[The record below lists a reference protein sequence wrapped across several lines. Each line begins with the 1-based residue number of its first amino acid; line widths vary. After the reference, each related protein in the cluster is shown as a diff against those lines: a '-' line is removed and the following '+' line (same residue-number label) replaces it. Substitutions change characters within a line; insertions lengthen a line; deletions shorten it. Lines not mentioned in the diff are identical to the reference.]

1 MALFKFYLL
10 LLLAFSIT
18 ACSSFSG
25 DQMTKYDAQHL
36 AKGAISYKVSNTW
49 VKEPVSNSMR
59 LEQYK
64 IANNSSLSV
73 SFLPGNAGGLD
84 ANIERWKNQFSQDAA
99 FKILENTQFNYHSIP
114 VTKLYLNGNYL
125 ESKDPFN
132 PSTQKL
138 LRKNW
143 AAYII
148 VAETEPGTWF
158 FKILGPVSEL
168 KQEEKHLEDFVKSF
182 AIKEPRSL

>member
-1 MALFKFYLL
+1 
-10 LLLAFSIT
+10 
-18 ACSSFSG
+18 
-25 DQMTKYDAQHL
+25 MTKYDTSQL
-36 AKGAISYKVSNTW
+36 AKGAISYKVSDTW
-49 VKEPVSNSMR
+49 VKEAVSNSMR

-64 IANNSSLSV
+64 IADNSNLSV

-84 ANIERWKNQFSQDAA
+84 ANIERWKNQFSQDAV

-114 VTKLYLNGNYL
+114 VTKIYLNGNYL

-132 PSTQKL
+132 PSAQKL
-138 LRKNW
+138 LHENW

-158 FKILGPVSEL
+158 FKVLGPAQEL
-168 KQEEKHLEDFVKSF
+168 KREESNLDDFVRSF
-182 AIKEPRSL
+182 AIKKPQ

>member
-1 MALFKFYLL
+1 MISKYY
-10 LLLAFSIT
+10 FSIFLFFLLNT
-18 ACSSFSG
+18 ACSNLAVHE
-25 DQMTKYDAQHL
+25 MTKYDTRHL
-36 AKGAISYKVSNTW
+36 AKGDIAYKVSNTW
-49 VKEPVSNSMR
+49 VKEPASNSMR

-64 IANNSSLSV
+64 IADNSNLSV

-84 ANIERWKNQFSQDAA
+84 ANIERWKNQFSHDAA

-132 PSTQKL
+132 PSAQKL
-138 LRKNW
+138 LRENW

-148 VAETEPGTWF
+148 VAETESGTWF
-158 FKILGPVSEL
+158 FKALGPASEL
-168 KQEEKHLEDFVKSF
+168 KLEENNLDDFRRSF
-182 AIKEPRSL
+182 AVKEPQ

>member
-1 MALFKFYLL
+1 
-10 LLLAFSIT
+10 
-18 ACSSFSG
+18 
-25 DQMTKYDAQHL
+25 MTKYDTSQL
-36 AKGAISYKVSNTW
+36 AKGAISYKVSDTW
-49 VKEPVSNSMR
+49 VKEAVSNSMR

-64 IANNSSLSV
+64 IADNSNLSV

-84 ANIERWKNQFSQDAA
+84 ANIDRWKNQFSQDAV

-114 VTKLYLNGNYL
+114 VTKIYLNGNYL

-132 PSTQKL
+132 PSAQKL
-138 LRKNW
+138 LRENW

-158 FKILGPVSEL
+158 FKVLGPAQEL
-168 KQEEKHLEDFVKSF
+168 KREENNLDDFVRSF
-182 AIKEPRSL
+182 AIKKPQ

>member
-1 MALFKFYLL
+1 
-10 LLLAFSIT
+10 
-18 ACSSFSG
+18 
-25 DQMTKYDAQHL
+25 MTKYDTSQL
-36 AKGAISYKVSNTW
+36 AKGAISYKVSDTW
-49 VKEPVSNSMR
+49 VKEAVSNSMR

-64 IANNSSLSV
+64 IADNSNLSV
-73 SFLPGNAGGLD
+73 SFLPSNAGGLA

-114 VTKLYLNGNYL
+114 VTKIYLNGNYL

-132 PSTQKL
+132 PSAQKL
-138 LRKNW
+138 LRENW

-158 FKILGPVSEL
+158 FKALGPDQEL
-168 KQEEKHLEDFVKSF
+168 KREENNLDDFVRSF
-182 AIKEPRSL
+182 AIKKPQ

>member
-1 MALFKFYLL
+1 MQWFLKSCFPFLL
-10 LLLAFSIT
+10 IFLLNT
-18 ACSSFSG
+18 ACSNLAVNE
-25 DQMTKYDAQHL
+25 MTKYDTSRL

-49 VKEPVSNSMR
+49 IKEPVSNSMR

-64 IANNSSLSV
+64 IADNSNLSV

-84 ANIERWKNQFSQDAA
+84 ANIERWKNQFSQDAV

-114 VTKLYLNGNYL
+114 VTKIYLNGNYL
-125 ESKDPFN
+125 ESQDPFN

-138 LRKNW
+138 LRENW

-158 FKILGPVSEL
+158 FKVLGPASEL
-168 KQEEKHLEDFVKSF
+168 KLEGKHLDDFVKSF
-182 AIKEPRSL
+182 TIKES